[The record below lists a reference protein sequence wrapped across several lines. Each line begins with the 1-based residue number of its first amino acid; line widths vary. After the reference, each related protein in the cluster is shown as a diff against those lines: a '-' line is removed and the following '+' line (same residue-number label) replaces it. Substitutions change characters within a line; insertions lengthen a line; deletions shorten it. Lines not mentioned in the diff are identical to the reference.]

1 MQKTLTSK
9 ASMFVDVNVEVD
21 HFWIGQQLYL
31 PLGGYSVIVDIG
43 ENLVIVQ
50 KKLLNFGTRKNE
62 SREVKND

>member
-21 HFWIGQQLYL
+21 HFWIGQQLCL